1 VRPAGAGEEWAM
13 KIERKIRIFIHVPT
27 GDAKVW
33 RNEDRMVSQIPQ
45 LGEYVCL
52 GPSERWHRVIAVVHC
67 AFDQSSEHY
76 DAEIYTES
84 RAVGLRDF
92 DPPLSNR

>member
-1 VRPAGAGEEWAM
+1 MAI
-13 KIERKIRIFIHVPT
+13 KSERKIRIFVHVPT
-27 GDAKVW
+27 GDGKVW
-33 RNEDRMVSQIPQ
+33 RNEDRMVGQIPQ

-67 AFDQSSEHY
+67 AFDGTSEHY

-84 RAVGLRDF
+84 RSVGPREF
-92 DPPLSNR
+92 DPPLSSR